1 MILQNRSAFYAE
13 LTPAQN
19 VYPATVMG
27 VMAKFRDLYRQASL
41 NKNYESLYAAN
52 RNGLERPG
60 SDRILE
66 SFYPVIDQRQ
76 PVLFKSEKVL
86 DAQRIFTLK
95 NELNFSLILADVK
108 EGWLITD
115 RVKASGAKVFLA
127 LDLPEEVKK
136 DDKKKDDK
144 ATSSAEKERL
154 DKRKAETIASYT
166 AQAATFSKAGIAF
179 GFSTMSAKTGNI
191 ATNLRR
197 MIAAG
202 LSEDAALAALTTAPA
217 QLLGLGDRL
226 GTVDNGKIANLVIS
240 DKPYFNEKAK
250 VRYVF
255 VDGDVYTL
263 EAKEAKK
270 SDGKTAAPGSWSYT
284 VESPQSGSGKIIL
297 KDESGKLTGT
307 INSMGRDS
315 DLQDVVLDGNSLT
328 FSYQLDFGSNKMT
341 IKVSATIDGDA
352 MEGTMT
358 AGQMGSFPMK
368 ATRDPKN

>member
-1 MILQNRSAFYAE
+1 
-13 LTPAQN
+13 
-19 VYPATVMG
+19 
-27 VMAKFRDLYRQASL
+27 
-41 NKNYESLYAAN
+41 
-52 RNGLERPG
+52 
-60 SDRILE
+60 
-66 SFYPVIDQRQ
+66 
-76 PVLFKSEKVL
+76 
-86 DAQRIFTLK
+86 
-95 NELNFSLILADVK
+95 
-108 EGWLITD
+108 
-115 RVKASGAKVFLA
+115 
-127 LDLPEEVKK
+127 
-136 DDKKKDDK
+136 
-144 ATSSAEKERL
+144 
-154 DKRKAETIASYT
+154 
-166 AQAATFSKAGIAF
+166 
-179 GFSTMSAKTGNI
+179 
-191 ATNLRR
+191 
-197 MIAAG
+197 
-202 LSEDAALAALTTAPA
+202 
-217 QLLGLGDRL
+217 
-226 GTVDNGKIANLVIS
+226 
-240 DKPYFNEKAK
+240 
-250 VRYVF
+250 